1 MSIREIDIKEIEG
14 IKVGNAENVE
24 AGTGCTVVICEEGA
38 TPGVDVRG
46 GAPGTRETDL
56 IRSENLVEKIHAVV
70 LAGGSA
76 FGLDAASGVMKYLEE
91 KGIGFDTGVLKIPI
105 VASAI
110 LFDLAVG
117 NPYIR
122 PDFEMGYKACVNA
135 EKGEFTCGNKGAGT
149 GASVGKFLGIK
160 RAMKS
165 GLGCYALQAGELKV
179 GAVVAVNAL
188 GDVFDPDTG
197 EVIAGL
203 LDEKGEKIIST
214 EEAIIEN
221 IGREKSVF
229 RNNTT
234 IGVVITN
241 AILSKAEA
249 NKVASMAHDGYA
261 RAIKPVHTMFD
272 GDTIFVMATGKVKV
286 DPTSVGVLAV
296 KAVERAIVR
305 AVKEAESA
313 YGLKSYKDLK
323 KF

>member
-1 MSIREIDIKEIEG
+1 MSVREIDIKEIEG

-76 FGLDAASGVMKYLEE
+76 FGLDAASGVMRYLEE

-188 GDVFDPDTG
+188 GDVFDPETG

-203 LDEKGEKIIST
+203 LDERGEKIIST

-221 IGREKSVF
+221 IGREKNVF
-229 RNNTT
+229 PNNTT
-234 IGVVITN
+234 IGVIITN
-241 AILSKAEA
+241 AMLSKAEA

>member
-56 IRSENLVEKIHAVV
+56 IRSENFVEKIHAVV

-91 KGIGFDTGVLKIPI
+91 RGIGFDTGVLKIPI

-149 GASVGKFLGIK
+149 GATVGKFLGIK

-188 GDVFDPDTG
+188 GDVFDPETG

-214 EEAIIEN
+214 EKVIIDGLGADKN
-221 IGREKSVF
+221 VF
-229 RNNTT
+229 QGNTT

-241 AILSKAEA
+241 AMLSKAEA

-305 AVKEAESA
+305 ALKEAESA

>member
-1 MSIREIDIKEIEG
+1 MREIDIKEIEG

-56 IRSENLVEKIHAVV
+56 IRSENFVEKIHAVV

-91 KGIGFDTGVLKIPI
+91 RGIGFDTGVLKIPI

-149 GASVGKFLGIK
+149 GATVGKFLGIK

-188 GDVFDPDTG
+188 GDVFDPETG

-214 EEAIIEN
+214 EKVIIDGLGADKN
-221 IGREKSVF
+221 VF
-229 RNNTT
+229 QGNTT

-241 AILSKAEA
+241 AMLSKAEA

-305 AVKEAESA
+305 ALKEAESA

>member
-76 FGLDAASGVMKYLEE
+76 FGLDAASGVMRYLEE

-135 EKGEFTCGNKGAGT
+135 EKGEFTYGNKGAGT

-188 GDVFDPDTG
+188 GDVFDPETG

-221 IGREKSVF
+221 IGRRESVF

-241 AILSKAEA
+241 AMLSKAEA